1 MQTFDHVNGGPLV
14 VEVVEPSLKRSLA
27 ELSSTIQYPLDFG
40 KVKPYV
46 PVMFA
51 TSCGLEIVGGVLFLV
66 GSRAGALMLV
76 SLDDF
81 REASID

>member
-1 MQTFDHVNGGPLV
+1 MPVQ
-14 VEVVEPSLKRSLA
+14 
-27 ELSSTIQYPLDFG
+27 
-40 KVKPYV
+40 PYV